1 MNVDRSEGE
10 SLVAVLDEL
19 IELVSNAPTTVMSA
33 AIKVNRSEILDLL
46 ATARDLV
53 PDQIVRADGLLANAD
68 GFTHEAQAR
77 ASRIVEHAQNDAEDT
92 IAEARE
98 QAARLV
104 SQDAITIAAKARAHR
119 IIDDAKSQAE
129 KLRRGANEYS
139 DASLLSLQNKVSE
152 VGSEIDS
159 LTATVQERIDIM
171 LSQIIAGRNVIAERD
186 ENSDAVRESGE
197 ATRDAAPEEES
208 WT

>member
-77 ASRIVEHAQNDAEDT
+77 ASRIVEQAQNDAEDT

-98 QAARLV
+98 QASSRRTPSPLPLRLALTASLMMQSRRPRSCVAVPTNTRMPACSRCRTRSPKWAARL
-104 SQDAITIAAKARAHR
+104 IR
-119 IIDDAKSQAE
+119 
-129 KLRRGANEYS
+129 
-139 DASLLSLQNKVSE
+139 
-152 VGSEIDS
+152 
-159 LTATVQERIDIM
+159 
-171 LSQIIAGRNVIAERD
+171 
-186 ENSDAVRESGE
+186 
-197 ATRDAAPEEES
+197 
-208 WT
+208 

>member
-10 SLVAVLDEL
+10 SLIAVLDEL
-19 IELVSNAPTTVMSA
+19 IELVSNAPTTMMSA
-33 AIKVNRSEILDLL
+33 AVKVNRSEILDLL

-53 PDQIVRADGLLANAD
+53 PDQIVRADGLLAEAD
-68 GFTHEAQAR
+68 GFTHEAQLR
-77 ASRIVEHAQNDAEDT
+77 ASRIVEQAQNDAEDT

-139 DASLLSLQNKVSE
+139 DTTLLSLQNKVSE
-152 VGSEIDS
+152 VGGEIDS
-159 LTATVQERIDIM
+159 LTANVQERIDVM
-171 LSQIIAGRNVIAERD
+171 LSQIIAGRNIIAERD
-186 ENSDAVRESGE
+186 ENSDTARESGDVARE
-197 ATRDAAPEEES
+197 AAPEEES

>member
-10 SLVAVLDEL
+10 SLIAVLDEL

-53 PDQIVRADGLLANAD
+53 PDQIVRADGLLAEAD
-68 GFTHEAQAR
+68 GFTHEAQLR
-77 ASRIVEHAQNDAEDT
+77 ASRIITQAHSDAEDT

-98 QAARLV
+98 QASRLV

-119 IIDDAKSQAE
+119 IIDDAKSQAD

-139 DASLLSLQNKVSE
+139 DNTLFALQNKVSE
-152 VGSEIDS
+152 AGSEIDS
-159 LTATVQERIDIM
+159 LTSVVHERIDVM

-186 ENSDAVRESGE
+186 ENTDAVDVARQ
-197 ATRDAAPEEES
+197 AAPEEES

>member
-33 AIKVNRSEILDLL
+33 AIKVNRSEVLDLL

-53 PDQIVRADGLLANAD
+53 PDQIVRADGLIANAD

-77 ASRIVEHAQNDAEDT
+77 ASRIIEQAQNDAEDS

-119 IIDDAKSQAE
+119 IIDDAKSQGE

-139 DASLLSLQNKVSE
+139 DATLLSLQNKVSE
-152 VGSEIDS
+152 AGGAIDS
-159 LTATVQERIDIM
+159 LTATVHERIDIM

-186 ENSDAVRESGE
+186 ERSDAVHENGE
-197 ATRDAAPEEES
+197 AARSAVHEEES

>member
-10 SLVAVLDEL
+10 SLIAVLDEL

-53 PDQIVRADGLLANAD
+53 PDQIVRADGLLAEAS

-77 ASRIVEHAQNDAEDT
+77 ASRIIEQAHNDAEDT

-98 QAARLV
+98 QASRLV

-119 IIDDAKSQAE
+119 IIDDSKSQAD

-139 DASLLSLQNKVSE
+139 DTTLLSLQNKVSE

-159 LTATVQERIDIM
+159 LTSAVQERIDIM
-171 LSQIIAGRNVIAERD
+171 LSQIIAGRNIIAERD
-186 ENSDAVRESGE
+186 ENSDGARESGDAARE
-197 ATRDAAPEEES
+197 AAPEEES

>member
-159 LTATVQERIDIM
+159 LTSAVQERIDIM
-171 LSQIIAGRNVIAERD
+171 LSQIIAGRNIIAERD
-186 ENSDAVRESGE
+186 ENSDGARESGDAARE
-197 ATRDAAPEEES
+197 AAPEEES

>member
-10 SLVAVLDEL
+10 SLIAVLDEL
-19 IELVSNAPTTVMSA
+19 IELVSNAPTTMMSA
-33 AIKVNRSEILDLL
+33 AVKLNRSEILDLL

-53 PDQIVRADGLLANAD
+53 PDQIVRADGLLAEAD

-77 ASRIVEHAQNDAEDT
+77 ASRIIEQAHNDAEDT

-98 QAARLV
+98 QASRLV

-119 IIDDAKSQAE
+119 IIDDAKSQAD

-139 DASLLSLQNKVSE
+139 DNTLFALQNKVSE

-159 LTATVQERIDIM
+159 LTSVVNERIDIM

-186 ENSDAVRESGE
+186 DNTDSVDVARQG
-197 ATRDAAPEEES
+197 APEEES